1 MLFAQRRVYTEA
13 MNEFLSNR
21 YVQLGLLTLFLAAL
35 IYTIVYIVFS
45 LIGLNEFPQF
55 LRIVIAVLGA
65 SLLVY
70 KFFSQ
75 RIAD

>member
-1 MLFAQRRVYTEA
+1 
-13 MNEFLSNR
+13 MNEFFSNR

-55 LRIVIAVLGA
+55 LRIVISVLGA

-75 RIAD
+75 RIA